1 MNADA
6 LLWHR
11 LQFAFTIVYHYLFPQ
26 LTMGLALLI
35 VVMRGVAYFK
45 RDEHYAQ
52 AARFFTRIF
61 GVNFAMGVAT
71 GLPMEFQFG
80 TNWSRFSGYA
90 GGVIGHSLGMESLF
104 AFFLESSFL
113 GLVLFGEKR
122 LSKRA
127 HFASTVALWLGTWA
141 SGYFIVT
148 TNAFMQHP
156 VGYVVGADQ
165 KLQLGSLFAYMTNP
179 WGLAAYAHTM
189 MGALVTGSF
198 VVTAVGAYYVLAGR
212 SVDHGR
218 RFMKVGTIAG
228 LCASLAVA
236 FPTGDIQA
244 KLVGK
249 HQPVT
254 LAAME
259 GHFETESGAPITI
272 IGQPNV
278 KARRLDNPVH
288 VPLVLS
294 FLAYGAFHADVRGL
308 NEFPESDWPSNI
320 ELLYYGFHLM
330 VGIGTIQIALM
341 ALANALRFVGRL
353 ERYRPFLWLLCL
365 GAPLPYI
372 ANTAGWMTA
381 EMGRQPWLVY
391 GLYRTVQGA
400 SPKVHSGDALF
411 TLIGFAGI
419 YVILSILFL
428 FLVGRIVQR
437 GPDAEVPHG

>member
-1 MNADA
+1 
-6 LLWHR
+6 
-11 LQFAFTIVYHYLFPQ
+11 
-26 LTMGLALLI
+26 
-35 VVMRGVAYFK
+35 
-45 RDEHYAQ
+45 
-52 AARFFTRIF
+52 
-61 GVNFAMGVAT
+61 
-71 GLPMEFQFG
+71 
-80 TNWSRFSGYA
+80 
-90 GGVIGHSLGMESLF
+90 
-104 AFFLESSFL
+104 
-113 GLVLFGEKR
+113 
-122 LSKRA
+122 
-127 HFASTVALWLGTWA
+127 
-141 SGYFIVT
+141 
-148 TNAFMQHP
+148 
-156 VGYVVGADQ
+156 
-165 KLQLGSLFAYMTNP
+165 
-179 WGLAAYAHTM
+179 
-189 MGALVTGSF
+189 
-198 VVTAVGAYYVLAGR
+198 
-212 SVDHGR
+212 
-218 RFMKVGTIAG
+218 
-228 LCASLAVA
+228 
-236 FPTGDIQA
+236 
-244 KLVGK
+244 
-249 HQPVT
+249 
-254 LAAME
+254 
-259 GHFETESGAPITI
+259 
-272 IGQPNV
+272 
-278 KARRLDNPVH
+278 VH

-294 FLAYGAFHADVRGL
+294 FLAYGAVHADVSGL